1 MFYSKLRF
9 FVSFWFNN
17 LESIM
22 LGSNLCRPYILE
34 KYGWPTSINVSAVL
48 TDDRQLRSLIGLGRD
63 DFEKLSNEF
72 TSCLNEK
79 PG

>member
-1 MFYSKLRF
+1 
-9 FVSFWFNN
+9 
-17 LESIM
+17 M

-34 KYGWPTSINVSAVL
+34 KIRMTPPSINVSAVL

-72 TSCLNEK
+72 TSCLNENRGK
-79 PG
+79 TVPENLKSIAKEK